1 MFAQRLHRLTQW
13 LPDRAD
19 LPEGLRIGLPMM
31 IGLLL
36 FAFLGN
42 TTAGVNAM
50 ISAWLVGVQGRNLA
64 YPKRLEL
71 LSKSALVCCVA
82 AALSL
87 LSLYHH
93 LLGVAAL
100 CAIGLLYGLCSNQRR
115 YIQLLTYNAGF
126 SLICA
131 LHLLDTGTQWQMVL
145 ISAALGSWLAMLSAV
160 IAGPWLSVRQGE
172 QLLSKVQLAFGYW
185 CKILQHS
192 VASNVGQRLARRE
205 QLDDSIAILSHWL
218 LEMPDNAEVEL
229 IAKRL
234 RTVLQQIEAMEEISR
249 VQQMANTDSRQQ
261 LQDYLA
267 DFAEQWPHYVAHTGE
282 LPAVP
287 MLEQHQQILQTVD
300 NQMQRAQ
307 DLSQPLNDEWRQL
320 LSLIW
325 PSDHES
331 IVSQWHL
338 ALKKGSREWHH
349 GLRILFTLA
358 ICQLVVE
365 LLQLPQ
371 GFWVTLTAFI
381 VLMVA
386 PLGQLQARIWGRLY
400 GTLIGSVVS
409 LGMVWYFGTGV
420 WLLPATC
427 IAVFLAFAT
436 YYKARYEI
444 HVFWVTVLM
453 VFAITLLLPSNP
465 LIALYRTIDTLTGAL
480 IAFLAM
486 HLFVPSWT
494 RRWIDSYVLNFMEL
508 EQQWLHKIAAGE
520 RDRMLRWQAHR
531 ALRQLG
537 LEVGYMRLEP
547 NMSQRE
553 LSDWQSFLWLGLTL
567 HCTLVVLARQQRD
580 VELTAATQQLSAWLP
595 LFKQRMHPRWS
606 LLHHMPATSNQPHQ
620 WLMQDISELYQW
632 LNWQR
637 PFALLKESDTHHQ
650 ATE

>member
-1 MFAQRLHRLTQW
+1 MFAQRLHRLVQW

-31 IGLLL
+31 VGLLF

-50 ISAWLVGVQGRNLA
+50 VSAWLVGVQGRNLA
-64 YPKRLEL
+64 YPKRFEL
-71 LSKSALVCCVA
+71 LSKSATVCCVT

-93 LLGVAAL
+93 LLGVALL

-131 LHLLDTGTQWQMVL
+131 LHLLDNGSSWQMVL
-145 ISAALGSWLAMLSAV
+145 ISTAFGSWLAMISAV
-160 IAGPWLSVRQGE
+160 IAGPWLSVRQGQ
-172 QLLSKVQLAFGYW
+172 QLLSKVQLAFGHW
-185 CKILQHS
+185 CDMLHHS

-205 QLDDSIAILSHWL
+205 QLDDSIAVLSHWL
-218 LEMPDNAEVEL
+218 LEMPDTEEVEQ
-229 IAKRL
+229 IAKQL
-234 RTVLQQIEAMEEISR
+234 RTVLQLIEAMEEIGR
-249 VQQMANTDSRQQ
+249 VQQMSSGEAQFQ
-261 LQDYLA
+261 LQQYLLQ
-267 DFAEQWPHYVAHTGE
+267 FAENWHAYVKQGDA
-282 LPAVP
+282 LPEVP
-287 MLEQHQQILQTVD
+287 MIEEYQRILQTVEQ
-300 NQMQRAQ
+300 QMQRAQ
-307 DLSQPLNDEWRQL
+307 DLSAPLDDEWRQL

-331 IVSQWHL
+331 IVSQWRL

-400 GTLIGSVVS
+400 GTLIGSLVS
-409 LGMVWYFGTGV
+409 LGLVWYLGTGV

-427 IAVFLAFAT
+427 VVVFLAFAT

-453 VFAITLLLPSNP
+453 VFAITLLLPSDP

-486 HLFVPSWT
+486 HLFIPSWT
-494 RRWIDSYVLNFMEL
+494 RRWIDSYVLSFIDL
-508 EQQWLHKIAAGE
+508 EQQWLQQLAQGQRNRA
-520 RDRMLRWQAHR
+520 LRWQAHR

-537 LEVGYMRLEP
+537 QEVSYMRLEP

-553 LSDWQSFLWLGLTL
+553 LADWQSFLWLGLTL
-567 HCTLVVLARQQRD
+567 HCTLVVVARQQQRG
-580 VELTAATQQLSAWLP
+580 ELSSLAQQLSAWMP

-606 LLHHMPATSNQPHQ
+606 MLAQPLPCADQLHH
-620 WLMQDISELYQW
+620 WLMQDIAELYQW

-637 PFALLKESDTHHQ
+637 PFSLMQEPDIRHHP
-650 ATE
+650 TE